1 MSSETFLPSVRS
13 ARLANGPDGHDPAR
27 KDKDRQSVAG
37 PGKKLLDH
45 VARRFNV
52 LLAGLKDSGAGPTL
66 ESRLTRSPD
75 PTRSEQKSPYMLSK
89 NTYRVASLAI
99 FSAAAIF
106 ISTNAVSAATLTVI
120 NNSDSGAGSLRQAII
135 DSPSGDIINFASSLD
150 GQTITLTSGEL
161 LIDKNLKIKGPGAK
175 NLTISGNNAVRVFNV
190 TSTGTVS
197 FSGLTIANGY
207 TDNGGGIYNA
217 SGTVNITNC
226 TITNNQA
233 VEARDLVST
242 SSGGGIYGDIVIVTN
257 STVSSNSA
265 GNESGGGGG
274 GIYGNTVIVHHSSVS
289 GNVLGPPGGGGGI
302 FGGTVTTTSSEVNY
316 NAAANAGGIYGGLVT
331 VTNSTV
337 SGNSSYDSAAGIYG
351 GTVTVTNSTV
361 SNNSAAFLAG
371 GIYSYGGALTVTNST
386 VSGNSDNQS
395 GGGITVDGTNF
406 ANIINSAVVSNS
418 GGSGGG
424 IYNNYGSGTLN
435 ITNCTISG
443 NTGYPGGGIDNNG
456 SGTLNIT
463 NSTVSGNYANNFSY
477 PTGDGGGIY
486 NAGTASVN
494 IRSSIVALNT
504 ATSFGPDVAGSFTS
518 SGFNLIGKIDGSMG
532 FTAPTDLTGTVASP
546 LDPKL
551 DPNGLQ
557 NNGGPTQTIALLS
570 GSPAIDKGTSYGLTG
585 HLTTDQR
592 GTGFPRTFDYPYIK
606 NAKGGDGTDIGAF
619 EFRAP
624 LTPISM
630 SRKMHGSAGPFDIDL
645 PFSGDDGIECRTGGA
660 TGDYEVIM
668 SFATPVTVNG
678 NPQAE
683 VRQGSGQIGT
693 GGLSNG
699 GVVSVNGA
707 VVTVPLTNVANAQTI
722 RIRLNNVSDG
732 TNRSNVSIP
741 MGVLVG
747 DVNATRMVDGNDV
760 SLVQRHMGKTANGTN
775 FRFDVDA
782 SGLIDGNDVSL
793 VQSQVGT
800 SLPPPH

>member
-190 TSTGTVS
+190 TTTGTVS
-197 FSGLTIANGY
+197 FSGLTIANGW
-207 TDNGGGIYNA
+207 TDYGGGIYNA

-226 TITNNQA
+226 TISNNRA
-233 VEARDLVST
+233 LEGGAE
-242 SSGGGIYGDIVIVTN
+242 GGGIYGDTVIVTN
-257 STVSSNSA
+257 SAVDDNFA
-265 GNESGGGGG
+265 GTDPPFFGGGG
-274 GIYGNTVIVHHSSVS
+274 GIYGVTVTIHHSSVS
-289 GNVLGPPGGGGGI
+289 GNYAYPGGCGGVCGA
-302 FGGTVTTTSSEVNY
+302 TVTITNSEVNGNY
-316 NAAANAGGIYGGLVT
+316 ADSAGGIYG
-331 VTNSTV
+331 
-337 SGNSSYDSAAGIYG
+337 D
-351 GTVTVTNSTV
+351 TVTVTNSTV
-361 SNNSAAFLAG
+361 SYNGTYDCAPGIDAYTATVTNSTVSNNYAVCLGG
-371 GIYSYGGALTVTNST
+371 GINTNGGALTVTNST
-386 VSGNSDNQS
+386 VSGNSVTADLGGGISAGSFGTIISNITNSTVVSNYS
-395 GGGITVDGTNF
+395 GGG
-406 ANIINSAVVSNS
+406 
-418 GGSGGG
+418 GGG
-424 IYNNYGSGTLN
+424 IYN
-435 ITNCTISG
+435 
-443 NTGYPGGGIDNNG
+443 PNG
-456 SGTLNIT
+456 ALNIT
-463 NSTVSGNYANNFSY
+463 NSTVSGNYADNMVG
-477 PTGDGGGIY
+477 PGGVGGGIY

-504 ATSFGPDVAGSFTS
+504 ATSIGPDVAGSFTS

-624 LTPISM
+624 LTPVSV
-630 SRKMHGSAGPFDIDL
+630 SRKMHGSAGLFDIDL
-645 PFSGDDGIECRTGGA
+645 PFSGHDGIECRTGGA